1 MKKLEE
7 ARAEKSRLQAIQDE
21 SDIAATSY
29 RVSAMQKEQM
39 LENMSE
45 LDSES
50 IGSKAFIKSQQ
61 QTEKKTN
68 NRSSRGSQAPFS
80 TNRGGEIAI
89 LKAEA
94 TNFSTRSPRTNSS
107 VGSHLIKTGQKSI
120 DKTTNRYKQQQM
132 DDLED

>member
-50 IGSKAFIKSQQ
+50 IGSKAFIKSQ
-61 QTEKKTN
+61 
-68 NRSSRGSQAPFS
+68 
-80 TNRGGEIAI
+80 
-89 LKAEA
+89 
-94 TNFSTRSPRTNSS
+94 
-107 VGSHLIKTGQKSI
+107 
-120 DKTTNRYKQQQM
+120 
-132 DDLED
+132 